1 MCQAL
6 SSERN
11 RLQTLEGHTLL
22 YGGSFNPPHV
32 GHQMACLYGLETLGA
47 AELWTIPTLAHPF
60 GKPLLDFKHRQ
71 AMLELMLAP
80 FAERAKISLV
90 EKECGSSRT
99 FDVVSYLQ
107 QEHENRSFAWI
118 VGADILAEK
127 ESWYRW
133 QDLEKMLPIVVLGR
147 SGYPQEG
154 DLMPNLPE
162 VSSSEIRRLCAENK
176 SINSLVPDSVAAY
189 IRSNDLYKEQE

>member
-1 MCQAL
+1 MK
-6 SSERN
+6 
-11 RLQTLEGHTLL
+11 TLEGHTLL

-32 GHQMACLYGLETLGA
+32 GHQMACLYALETLGA
-47 AELWTIPTLAHPF
+47 AELWAIPTLEHPF

-71 AMLELMLAP
+71 AMLDLMLAP
-80 FAERAKISLV
+80 FGERAKISLV
-90 EKECGSSRT
+90 EKNCGSSRT
-99 FDVVSYLQ
+99 FDVVSHLQ
-107 QEHENRSFAWI
+107 QEYEERSFAWI

-147 SGYPQEG
+147 SGYAQDG

-176 SINSLVPDSVAAY
+176 SINSLVPASVASY
-189 IRSNDLYKEQE
+189 ISSNDLYREQE